1 MKKKTIIIIA
11 IITVLVAVGVVFYYL
26 KKNEKEKTEWLT
38 ENPARRNIQ
47 LLVTA
52 TGTVNADT
60 SVEVGTQVSGVISK
74 IWVDFNDYVRKDQ
87 PIAQLD
93 MSNLQSTLDEA
104 NANFLKAQSVYI
116 QAKAEYDRN
125 AFLFEKKV
133 IPKADY
139 DLAVSNYQSTKN
151 SVVAAYA
158 QVKRSKTNL
167 QYATIKAPINGIIV
181 SRDVNVGQTVAAS
194 FATPKLFVIA
204 NDLKKMQLQ
213 ANVDEADIGQV
224 KTGQEVLFKV
234 DAYPSDTFHGV
245 VQQIRLQPNTIQNV
259 VNYTVVISAPNP
271 DLKLLPG
278 MNADISIVV
287 LERKN
292 VMTVPLAATKYIP
305 KGQDSTKRNGTCV
318 YVLENNQVKPVWV
331 KAGISDGVFVEVIKS
346 QITEQSSVITGISTP
361 ENANQSKGL
370 FQGPRTSTHS
380 TMRNMQ
386 R

>member
-1 MKKKTIIIIA
+1 MKKKTVIILSIL
-11 IITVLVAVGVVFYYL
+11 TVLIGGAIVFYYL
-26 KKNEKEKTEWLT
+26 KAEKKEKTEWLT
-38 ENPARRNIQ
+38 EHPARRDLQ

-52 TGTVNADT
+52 TGTVNAVQ

-74 IWVDFNDYVRKDQ
+74 IWVDYNDLVRKDQ

-93 MSNLQSTLDEA
+93 VSNLQSTLDEA
-104 NANFLKAQSVYI
+104 NANFLKAQSLFI
-116 QAKAEYDRN
+116 QTKEEYDRN
-125 AFLFEKKV
+125 QFLLEKKV

-139 DLAVSNYQSTKN
+139 DLALSNYQSAKN
-151 SVVAAYA
+151 SVTAAYA
-158 QVKRSKTNL
+158 QVRRAKTNL
-167 QYATIKAPINGIIV
+167 QYATIKAPINGVIV
-181 SRDVNVGQTVAAS
+181 SREVDVGQTVAAS

-224 KTGQEVLFKV
+224 NTGQKVFFKV
-234 DAYPSDTFHGV
+234 DAYPADTFYGS

-259 VNYTVVISAPNP
+259 VNYTVVINAPNP

-287 LERKN
+287 LEKKN
-292 VMTVPLAATKYIP
+292 VLTVPLAATKYIP
-305 KGQDSTKRNGTCV
+305 KGQDSTKRAGSRV
-318 YVLENNQVKPVWV
+318 YVLEKDGVKPVEIT
-331 KAGISDGVFVEVIKS
+331 AGISDGIFVEVTKS
-346 QITEQSSVITGISTP
+346 NITPNSQLITGIVTKEMAS
-361 ENANQSKGL
+361 QSKGL
-370 FQGPRTSTHS
+370 FQGPRTGTHS